1 MRSWRSEMRLR
12 ARQDEILCVSVLVS
26 LAVDYCRDAP
36 SNAET
41 RRHRDAEVFAE
52 KSSAHQSGSLW
63 KHQPF
68 DYNEFMARGWESKS
82 VEEQMS
88 AAADRQHDKDK
99 AAVSASDVVRRK
111 RKQGLLLERG
121 RIIREMELAHKKQYL
136 VLLERA
142 LTHIDGELAGL
153 EPTDTYKEAS
163 E

>member
-1 MRSWRSEMRLR
+1 
-12 ARQDEILCVSVLVS
+12 
-26 LAVDYCRDAP
+26 
-36 SNAET
+36 
-41 RRHRDAEVFAE
+41 
-52 KSSAHQSGSLW
+52 
-63 KHQPF
+63 
-68 DYNEFMARGWESKS
+68 
-82 VEEQMS
+82 MS

-121 RIIREMELAHKKQYL
+121 RIIREMEQAHKKQYL